1 MQYVHILAC
10 STPLLSMLYYHN
22 RILEGLGS
30 MSPLAAVSRDVF
42 HGSSPV
48 AAYSCTV
55 CVILAGRKQLIRCWD
70 SRDPRRIFSVGK
82 AGVSYV
88 GVAGGDGFMCG
99 LRESTGQPFCW
110 NLRDE
115 KNSSSSWRRS
125 QQQHRLSQKRYVQI
139 AVGESHVCAL
149 RRVNGSIHCW
159 RLKGWDQQHPRRSS
173 STSTSPHGFA
183 FLSLTAGGDFTC
195 GLTNGSQMMCWGV
208 ELNLNV
214 STMYSSISAGRR
226 HVCGIRVADGAVE
239 CFGNYPL
246 QTGGAVS
253 PAENWAFSSLAL
265 GASHSCGL
273 RTETHE
279 AVCWGDN
286 STAQLAAP
294 QGVAFAS
301 ITASDFYTCGIK
313 ETDLSTVCWGRGFD
327 NSSPKKNRSEFL
339 FPPQLKAAPGICTNS
354 PCPVGSFSFHGSNA
368 TMGVGGNVCANRNQF
383 VCLACSNST
392 CQGPP
397 AAAMTPLSNSSLRRT
412 MLATISLGVLGGVG
426 ILVSLVALICCC
438 FLNRKQQQQI
448 PKLQN
453 CCTGKFACNANARRR
468 SSSNNSHLTNRAD
481 LFTFN
486 MLAAATEGFGDGRR
500 IGAGSF
506 GVVYRGVLPDGR
518 EVAIKR
524 AEKMNA
530 NKTMYEDNE
539 TAFEK
544 ELEFLSRVHHRNL
557 VKLVGYCDDDD
568 ELLLVLEY
576 MPNGTLY
583 DHLHDDRHSNSGAI
597 SSWHLRVKIA
607 LEAARGIEYL
617 HTYAVP
623 AVIHRD
629 IKSSNIL
636 LDASWT
642 ACVSDFGL
650 SLLGPEEEV
659 SHISMAAAGTM
670 GYIDPEYYR
679 LQHLTTKSDV
689 YSFGVVLLEL
699 LTGRKAISKCS
710 NKNNKNIPANPVINV
725 VDFATPRIQADELV
739 SILDF
744 RLPIPQGLELQ
755 AVSIL
760 ASVAAHCVRQ
770 EGKERPSMTHIVT
783 CLEQAFSFS
792 CNNRRKLQPALQESS

>member
-1 MQYVHILAC
+1 
-10 STPLLSMLYYHN
+10 
-22 RILEGLGS
+22 
-30 MSPLAAVSRDVF
+30 
-42 HGSSPV
+42 
-48 AAYSCTV
+48 
-55 CVILAGRKQLIRCWD
+55 
-70 SRDPRRIFSVGK
+70 
-82 AGVSYV
+82 
-88 GVAGGDGFMCG
+88 MC
-99 LRESTGQPFCW
+99 
-110 NLRDE
+110 
-115 KNSSSSWRRS
+115 
-125 QQQHRLSQKRYVQI
+125 
-139 AVGESHVCAL
+139 
-149 RRVNGSIHCW
+149 
-159 RLKGWDQQHPRRSS
+159 RSS
-173 STSTSPHGFA
+173 
-183 FLSLTAGGDFTC
+183 
-195 GLTNGSQMMCWGV
+195 
-208 ELNLNV
+208 
-214 STMYSSISAGRR
+214 
-226 HVCGIRVADGAVE
+226 
-239 CFGNYPL
+239 
-246 QTGGAVS
+246 
-253 PAENWAFSSLAL
+253 
-265 GASHSCGL
+265 
-273 RTETHE
+273 
-279 AVCWGDN
+279 
-286 STAQLAAP
+286 
-294 QGVAFAS
+294 
-301 ITASDFYTCGIK
+301 
-313 ETDLSTVCWGRGFD
+313 
-327 NSSPKKNRSEFL
+327 
-339 FPPQLKAAPGICTNS
+339 
-354 PCPVGSFSFHGSNA
+354 
-368 TMGVGGNVCANRNQF
+368 
-383 VCLACSNST
+383 
-392 CQGPP
+392 
-397 AAAMTPLSNSSLRRT
+397 
-412 MLATISLGVLGGVG
+412 
-426 ILVSLVALICCC
+426 
-438 FLNRKQQQQI
+438 
-448 PKLQN
+448 
-453 CCTGKFACNANARRR
+453 ARRD
-468 SSSNNSHLTNRAD
+468 LTNRAD

-557 VKLVGYCDDDD
+557 VKLVGYCDEDD

-650 SLLGPEEEV
+650 SLFGPEEEV

-710 NKNNKNIPANPVINV
+710 NKNNKNIPANPLINV

-744 RLPIPQGLELQ
+744 RLPIPQALELQ

-760 ASVAAHCVRQ
+760 ASVAEHCVRQ
-770 EGKERPSMTHIVT
+770 EGKERPSMTYIVT
-783 CLEQAFSFS
+783 RLEQAFSFS
-792 CNNRRKLQPALQESS
+792 CKNRRKLQPAPQESSDQYNNNNNAAANSSIANWIHQEIEELGLKLDDDDDGDNDDDDLSLCGDPEINHLQQGHDRMSSFTLQQHGVGDQLHHLQQQ

>member
-1 MQYVHILAC
+1 MTKPQQYYYTTLRIFYTFPEHHILTNKNA
-10 STPLLSMLYYHN
+10 M
-22 RILEGLGS
+22 
-30 MSPLAAVSRDVF
+30 
-42 HGSSPV
+42 

-70 SRDPRRIFSVGK
+70 SRDPSRIFSVGN

-88 GVAGGDGFMCG
+88 GVTGGDGFMCG

-115 KNSSSSWRRS
+115 KNSSSSWRGS
-125 QQQHRLSQKRYVQI
+125 QQQHRLSGKRYVQI

-149 RRVNGSIHCW
+149 RRVNGSINCW
-159 RLKGWDQQHPRRSS
+159 RLKGWDQQHSRRSS

-239 CFGNYPL
+239 CFGKYPL
-246 QTGGAVS
+246 QKGA
-253 PAENWAFSSLAL
+253 PPENWAFSSLAL

-273 RTETHE
+273 CTETHE

-327 NSSPKKNRSEFL
+327 NSSQEKNHSEFL

-354 PCPVGSFSFHGSNA
+354 PCPLGSFSFHGSNA
-368 TMGVGGNVCANRNQF
+368 TMGVGGNVSPPVPIASPSHPKPF
-383 VCLACSNST
+383 PSPIPST
-392 CQGPP
+392 QQPP
-397 AAAMTPLSNSSLRRT
+397 SSSPSSSLLKGGSSSSSSSLRRT

-426 ILVSLVALICCC
+426 ILVSLVALIYCC
-438 FLNRKQQQQI
+438 FLHRKQQQQQI

-453 CCTGKFACNANARRR
+453 CCTWKFACNANARRR
-468 SSSNNSHLTNRAD
+468 SSSNNSH

-557 VKLVGYCDDDD
+557 VKLVGYCDEDD

-583 DHLHDDRHSNSGAI
+583 DHLHDDRHSNS
-597 SSWHLRVKIA
+597 
-607 LEAARGIEYL
+607 
-617 HTYAVP
+617 
-623 AVIHRD
+623 
-629 IKSSNIL
+629 
-636 LDASWT
+636 
-642 ACVSDFGL
+642 
-650 SLLGPEEEV
+650 
-659 SHISMAAAGTM
+659 
-670 GYIDPEYYR
+670 
-679 LQHLTTKSDV
+679 
-689 YSFGVVLLEL
+689 
-699 LTGRKAISKCS
+699 
-710 NKNNKNIPANPVINV
+710 
-725 VDFATPRIQADELV
+725 
-739 SILDF
+739 
-744 RLPIPQGLELQ
+744 
-755 AVSIL
+755 
-760 ASVAAHCVRQ
+760 
-770 EGKERPSMTHIVT
+770 
-783 CLEQAFSFS
+783 
-792 CNNRRKLQPALQESS
+792 

>member
-1 MQYVHILAC
+1 MLVYNKNLAKCTTTVHHTRYGTTTVEALLLQKPEDCRSGYEWGASARRRSRRRSSRCRFHPMLLLICLAILA
-10 STPLLSMLYYHN
+10 SSIVP
-22 RILEGLGS
+22 IAEGLGS

-42 HGSSPV
+42 HGSSPL

-70 SRDPRRIFSVGK
+70 SRDPRRIFSVGN

-246 QTGGAVS
+246 QKGGSVS
-253 PAENWAFSSLAL
+253 PPENWAFSSLAL

-339 FPPQLKAAPGICTNS
+339 FPPQLKTAPGICTNS

-397 AAAMTPLSNSSLRRT
+397 AAAMTPLSSSSSAPPVPIASPSVPIASPSHPKPFPCPIPSTQQPPSSSPSSSLLKGGSSNSSLRRT

-468 SSSNNSHLTNRAD
+468 SSSNNS
-481 LFTFN
+481 
-486 MLAAATEGFGDGRR
+486 
-500 IGAGSF
+500 
-506 GVVYRGVLPDGR
+506 
-518 EVAIKR
+518 
-524 AEKMNA
+524 
-530 NKTMYEDNE
+530 
-539 TAFEK
+539 
-544 ELEFLSRVHHRNL
+544 RVHHSEENP
-557 VKLVGYCDDDD
+557 GAAADEEADDD
-568 ELLLVLEY
+568 EACNLAVVVTPMRLSPLHGSSINRY
-576 MPNGTLY
+576 MSCLIS
-583 DHLHDDRHSNSGAI
+583 LSSGACLF
-597 SSWHLRVKIA
+597 SAVERGGSLCNALR
-607 LEAARGIEYL
+607 
-617 HTYAVP
+617 
-623 AVIHRD
+623 IHANP
-629 IKSSNIL
+629 ITMWSCCCCGL
-636 LDASWT
+636 LCA
-642 ACVSDFGL
+642 
-650 SLLGPEEEV
+650 
-659 SHISMAAAGTM
+659 
-670 GYIDPEYYR
+670 
-679 LQHLTTKSDV
+679 
-689 YSFGVVLLEL
+689 GVVPGE
-699 LTGRKAISKCS
+699 I
-710 NKNNKNIPANPVINV
+710 
-725 VDFATPRIQADELV
+725 
-739 SILDF
+739 
-744 RLPIPQGLELQ
+744 
-755 AVSIL
+755 
-760 ASVAAHCVRQ
+760 
-770 EGKERPSMTHIVT
+770 
-783 CLEQAFSFS
+783 
-792 CNNRRKLQPALQESS
+792 